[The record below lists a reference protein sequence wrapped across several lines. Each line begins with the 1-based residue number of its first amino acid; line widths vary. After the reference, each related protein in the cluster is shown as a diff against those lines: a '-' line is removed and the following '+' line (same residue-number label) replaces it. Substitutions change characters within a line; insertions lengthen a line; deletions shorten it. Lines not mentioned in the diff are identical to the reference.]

1 MATEDPVPAA
11 DRHRRRVLIV
21 AVAVTLLLLVG
32 GALLWAVLDNPDD
45 ASVDAEQACEIV
57 DRLPD
62 DMTQDDA
69 DTSRDQLRLGAALGL
84 ALAAQEGDDDYDA
97 LADAATKARGELNM
111 DFQLS
116 RDTLDE
122 LRSECDE
129 ID

>member
-1 MATEDPVPAA
+1 
-11 DRHRRRVLIV
+11 
-21 AVAVTLLLLVG
+21 
-32 GALLWAVLDNPDD
+32 
-45 ASVDAEQACEIV
+45 
-57 DRLPD
+57 
-62 DMTQDDA
+62 MTQDDA